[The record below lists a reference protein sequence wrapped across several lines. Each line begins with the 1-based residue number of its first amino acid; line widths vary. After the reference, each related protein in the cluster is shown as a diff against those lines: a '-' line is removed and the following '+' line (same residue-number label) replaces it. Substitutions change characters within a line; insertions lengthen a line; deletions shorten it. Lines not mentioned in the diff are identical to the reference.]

1 MLRSSNESPDKNGI
15 YNRFF
20 RNMSLK
26 VRLSVLSLIVSIPLL
41 IVITTLIT
49 QIAATQIRQDADEK
63 LKMLNQKLVDTTQIW
78 LDYHLRTLAETTIH
92 PDIVGMQAQRQK
104 PHLERIAAINEHIYL
119 VSTTNLNGKNIA
131 RNDNAPLADYH
142 DRQWF
147 IEAKSG
153 RTAFQSLLGRSGN
166 QPALVLSMPIKD
178 SQGQVLGVSMFA
190 GYLTKLSQDVRSMQV
205 GKTGYAYVV
214 DAQNKVIA
222 HPDPAYTSALR
233 DLSNTPPIDALR
245 QSHQGVLEYS
255 DANGIVWGTY
265 VSTLKNGWGII
276 VQQQRQE
283 ILLPLKAFQSIS
295 KIILVCGSTILLILS
310 IFLIRNALKPVS
322 HLTDTATAIAS
333 GDLTRRA
340 TIKNEDEI
348 GLLSKAFNSM
358 TSKLQSIILS
368 QQDQT
373 VHLEKMNTVLEGEI
387 ANRKLIEAQ
396 LRDLAEIDSLTHI
409 PNRRKL
415 DLFLENEM
423 HRAKRFGRPLS
434 LIMLDLDHFK
444 QVNDRHGHGI
454 GDEVLKSVA
463 RLVSNSVRDIDLFA
477 RYGGEEFAIVCTET
491 DLNGACVLAEKVR
504 QTVENHAFT
513 PVEQVTISLGVAEY
527 MPGESIDS
535 VLKRADQGLYE
546 AKNKGRNRV
555 ATTGEFTAGSHSFD
569 ADTL

>member
-15 YNRFF
+15 HNRFF

-49 QIAATQIRQDADEK
+49 QIAATQIRQDANEK
-63 LKMLNQKLVDTTQIW
+63 LQMLNQKLADTAQIW
-78 LDYHLRTLAETTIH
+78 LDFHLRTLADTTNH
-92 PDIVGMQAQRQK
+92 PDIVGMEAQRQK
-104 PHLERIAAINEHIYL
+104 PHLERIAAINDHIYL

-131 RNDNAPLADYH
+131 RNDDAPLADYH

-153 RTAFQSLLGRSGN
+153 QTAFQSLIGRSRG
-166 QPALVLSMPIKD
+166 QPALVVAMPIKNT
-178 SQGQVLGVSMFA
+178 QGKVLGVSMFA
-190 GYLTKLSQDVRSMQV
+190 SYLTKLSQDVHSMQV

-214 DAQNKVIA
+214 DAQNRVIA
-222 HPDPAYTSALR
+222 HPDPAYTSVLR
-233 DLSNTPPIDALR
+233 NFSNAPAITALR
-245 QSHQGVLEYS
+245 QSHQGALEYT
-255 DANGIVWGTY
+255 DDNGIVWGAY
-265 VSTLKNGWGII
+265 VSTLENGWGII

-295 KIILVCGSTILLILS
+295 KIILVCGSMILLIMS
-310 IFLIRNALKPVS
+310 IVLIRNALKPVS

-333 GDLTRRA
+333 GDLTRRV

-358 TSKLQSIILS
+358 TGKLQSIILS

-387 ANRKLIEAQ
+387 ASRKLIEAQ

-409 PNRRKL
+409 SNRRKL
-415 DLFLENEM
+415 DQFLDNEM
-423 HRAKRFGRPLS
+423 HRANRFGHPLS

-444 QVNDRHGHGI
+444 QVNDRHGHGV

-463 RLVSNSVRDIDLFA
+463 RLVSDSVRDVDLFA
-477 RYGGEEFAIVCTET
+477 RYGGEEFVIVCTET
-491 DLNGACVLAEKVR
+491 DLKGACVLAEKIR
-504 QTVENHAFT
+504 QTVENHAFN
-513 PVEQVTISLGVAEY
+513 PVEQVTISLGVAEF
-527 MPGESIDS
+527 MPGESMDS
-535 VLKRADQGLYE
+535 VLKRADEGLYE

-555 ATTGEFTAGSHSFD
+555 ATTG
-569 ADTL
+569 